1 MKAKVD
7 MITKVNTEVRISTE
21 EEISSAVRDFTN
33 ALVDSAAYKNYESAS
48 EKFQND
54 SEAQKALQEYRARA
68 KDLQTRQM
76 FNTVTEAEQQDI
88 QRLWAAFLRFKSV
101 QDFFDAQ
108 GEFQALSRACAQVI
122 SDACGLDYAT
132 SCSAGCC
139 G

>member
-1 MKAKVD
+1 

-21 EEISSAVRDFTN
+21 EEISSAIRDFTY
-33 ALVDSAAYKNYESAS
+33 ALVESDAYKNYESAS

-54 SEAQKALQEYRARA
+54 KAAQKALQVYRVRA

-76 FNTVTEAEQQDI
+76 FNTVNENEQQDI
-88 QRLWAAFLRFKSV
+88 QRLWVAFLGFKSV
-101 QDFFDAQ
+101 QEFFDAQ
-108 GEFQALSRACAQVI
+108 GEFQALCRACAQVI

-132 SCSAGCC
+132 SCSSGCC

>member
-1 MKAKVD
+1 

-21 EEISSAVRDFTN
+21 EEISSAIREFTN
-33 ALVDSAAYKNYESAS
+33 KLVDSTAYKNYESAS

-54 SEAQKALQEYRARA
+54 SQAQKALQEYRAKA
-68 KDLQTRQM
+68 KDLQAKQM

-88 QRLWAAFLRFKSV
+88 QRLWAAFLGFKTV

-108 GEFQALSRACAQVI
+108 GEFQALCIECAQVI

-132 SCSAGCC
+132 SCGSGCC

>member
-1 MKAKVD
+1 
-7 MITKVNTEVRISTE
+7 MITKNNTEVRISTE
-21 EEISSAVRDFTN
+21 EELSSAIRDFTN
-33 ALVDSAAYKNYESAS
+33 ALVDSTAYKNYESAS

-54 SEAQKALQEYRARA
+54 IAAQKALQEYRART

-88 QRLWAAFLRFKSV
+88 QRLWAAFLGYKTV

-132 SCSAGCC
+132 SCSSGCC